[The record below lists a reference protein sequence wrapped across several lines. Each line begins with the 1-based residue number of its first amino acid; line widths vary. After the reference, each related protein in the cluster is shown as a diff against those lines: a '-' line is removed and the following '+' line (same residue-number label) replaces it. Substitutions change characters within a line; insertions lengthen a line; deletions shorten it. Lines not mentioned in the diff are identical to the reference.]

1 MDLERWQKLSDA
13 GIAEADKGDYAAAEV
28 SLRQAYD
35 VAKEMREADPRR
47 AATANNLGFVLHAE
61 GRPQD
66 ALPLYQESLSLREA
80 ALGPD
85 HPSVAQSL
93 SNEAEALRALGRAA
107 EAEPLARRALAIRQA
122 AL

>member
-1 MDLERWQKLSDA
+1 MRRTLAEAAAVLCLIGGAAAAEVDLERWQKLSDA
-13 GIAEADKGDYAAAEV
+13 GIAQADKGDYAAAEV

-66 ALPLYQESLSLREA
+66 ACRSTRSRSPCARLRS
-80 ALGPD
+80 GPTT
-85 HPSVAQSL
+85 
-93 SNEAEALRALGRAA
+93 RAW
-107 EAEPLARRALAIRQA
+107 RRA
-122 AL
+122 